1 MSGEDG
7 AEDKGEREKAHAKE
21 ENMECGRI
29 EWLDAFQSLEYQ
41 IS

>member
-1 MSGEDG
+1 MSREDG

-29 EWLDAFQSLEYQ
+29 EWLDFMEMM
-41 IS
+41 IG